1 MSDQA
6 RIGISGTGFIAR
18 QLLRA
23 LARTTD
29 LQPVAVLSRREPEA
43 VEGFP
48 EPNLL
53 TSRVDALAE
62 GSDVV
67 VECCGDPV
75 QAARVVEAAFQ
86 LGRPVVTMNTEFH
99 VTCGSA
105 FVGRGWL
112 SEAEGDQ
119 PGCTAALARDVK
131 AMGFTPLVYG
141 NMKGFLNHTPTPEE
155 MAYWG
160 GRQGISLEQ
169 VTAFTDG
176 TKVQMEQVLLANG
189 CGATILRQGLVGV
202 QGPDRQAAAL
212 ELGRLAEAHGAPVAD
227 YILERGHPPGVFV
240 TAAADPAEADAMRYY
255 KMGDGPHYVF
265 ERPYHL
271 CSLEI
276 AKTIREA
283 LAGAPPLLN
292 NGDRPAVSVAAIAKR
307 DLAAGERISRGMGGF
322 DLRGE
327 AVLAEAAPGH
337 VPLGIVLNAVLR
349 RPVAAGGVLGWDDVE
364 LPDSLALRLTRQ
376 LFG

>member
-1 MSDQA
+1 MSDKA

-23 LARTTD
+23 LARTAD
-29 LQPVAVLSRREPEA
+29 LEPVAVLSRRPPAA
-43 VEGFP
+43 VENWP
-48 EPNLL
+48 DQRLL
-53 TSRVDALAE
+53 TGDPQSLAQ
-62 GSDVV
+62 GCDVV

-75 QAARVVEAAFQ
+75 QAARVVEAAFRQ
-86 LGRPVVTMNTEFH
+86 GRPVVTMNTEFH

-105 FVGRGWL
+105 FVGEGWL

-119 PGCTAALARDVK
+119 PGCTAALARDVR
-131 AMGFTPLVYG
+131 AMGFRPLVYG

-202 QGPDRQAAAL
+202 PGADRLAAAR

-240 TAAADPAEADAMRYY
+240 TAAADPAEADALRYY

-283 LAGAPPLLN
+283 LAGSEPLLN
-292 NGDRPAVSVAAIAKR
+292 NGPRPAVSVAAIAKR

-327 AVLAEAAPGH
+327 AVLTEAAPGH
-337 VPLGIVLNAVLR
+337 VPLGIVLDAVLR
-349 RPVAAGGVLGWDDVE
+349 RPVAAGTVLQWADVE

-376 LFG
+376 LFS

>member
-1 MSDQA
+1 MSDKA

-23 LARTTD
+23 LARTSD
-29 LQPVAVLSRREPEA
+29 LEPTAVLSRRPVADLGDVPLAPMLTNA
-43 VEGFP
+43 VADLVERCD
-48 EPNLL
+48 L
-53 TSRVDALAE
+53 
-62 GSDVV
+62 V
-67 VECCGDPV
+67 VECSGDPIHT
-75 QAARVVEAAFQ
+75 ADVVAAAF
-86 LGRPVVTMNTEFH
+86 GRGLPVVTMNTEFH

-105 FVGRGWL
+105 FVGQGWL

-119 PGCTAALARDVK
+119 PGCTAALARDVR

-141 NMKGFLNHTPTPEE
+141 NMKGFLNHHPTPDD

-176 TKVQMEQVLLANG
+176 TKVQMEQALLANG
-189 CGATILRQGLVGV
+189 CGASILRQGLVGV
-202 QGPDRQAAAL
+202 PGSDRVAAAR
-212 ELGRLAEAHGAPVAD
+212 ELGRMAEAHGSPVAD

-240 TAAADPAEADAMRYY
+240 TATADPAEADALRYY
-255 KMGDGPHYVF
+255 KMGEGPHYVF

-271 CSLEI
+271 CALEI

-283 LAGAPPLLN
+283 LLGATPLLN
-292 NGDRPAVSVAAIAKR
+292 NGPRPTVSVAAIAKR
-307 DLAAGERISRGMGGF
+307 DLAAGERIARGMGGF

-337 VPLGIVLNAVLR
+337 VPLGIVLDGVVR
-349 RPVAAGGVLGWDDVE
+349 RPVAAGAILGWDDME
-364 LPDSLALRLTRQ
+364 LPDSLALRLTRR
-376 LFG
+376 LFD